1 MKLSLKT
8 ILPHLVA
15 LLLFVVLPSIYFSP
29 LYTGYALKQNDIRQ
43 FQGMSKE
50 IFDYKL
56 THENQQPYWTN
67 AMFSGMP
74 AYQISVE
81 HNANWLTKIDQVIK
95 LGLPRPVGV
104 LFISM
109 LGFYILGL
117 CLRVNPWLSMVG
129 ALGYGFSTINILYL
143 GAGHMSKVN
152 AIAYMAPA
160 LGGLIL
166 AFRGKWLLGS
176 AVFALFL
183 GLNITANHLQMT
195 YYLSFLLGAVALAE
209 VIRLSMAKEFKPL
222 LNALGGLTLAST
234 LALLSNASLLSTT
247 LEYSKATTRGSSE
260 LTIKPANGVS
270 QTKDGLSDDYI
281 LQYNYGPKEWL
292 SLYAPNAK
300 GGKQGPIANDPTA
313 LENTDASF
321 IEQVG
326 QMDHYWGGQSASGG
340 AFYFGVVMLIFFI
353 LGLIF
358 VKDTLRWPFLALSIL
373 ALFLASN
380 EMNFLN
386 DFFIHKFPMY
396 NKFRDSKMI
405 LVLLQIMIPTMG
417 IMLLDKLMKKEGGWP
432 SLKYWY
438 TAIGVLI
445 FGGLLLLTSP
455 QLSGEFVVKKDFEPY
470 QQYAKKFNDSAQMV
484 KGQLQALTQGATSQT
499 TIDSLN
505 SKIEGYQN
513 NEQYINNMT
522 MGLRNP
528 LADARIG
535 IYKSDMQRSLFLV
548 ILALGIIVLFL
559 RTKMNSLL
567 LLAITGVLVLS
578 DQISVSKRYLNNKTD
593 EVSGDLEAYQT
604 LDQAS
609 VPYAVSRADM
619 SILESEK
626 PNSAFKQ
633 QLLGAYA
640 NFDYYKNLNDQAT
653 LEAYAAFG
661 ALNLSSNYRVLNL
674 NNVMAETN
682 TSFFHKSIGGYHG
695 AKLKRYQEFYDFHF
709 EGAYNAIIE
718 ALNKAKNEKFRS
730 ITLPVGYSQAQLQ
743 QVFDTLKITE
753 ISLQD
758 AYLNMLNTK
767 YIISD
772 PKLPA
777 IKNSN
782 ANGEAWFV
790 SEIETVDDYNQEMLA
805 SGFDSLDDSKKRAV
819 VNKEFKNLLSGIDK
833 DTTARIKMINYDPS
847 EIRYQSNSKTKQLA
861 IFSEIYFPDGWNC
874 YIDGKKIKQT
884 LRANYLLRAAV
895 IPAGNHR
902 VEWKFE
908 PYSIQIGTTLSMLGS
923 TILILGFLVVV
934 GFTYRKK
941 ENLESEPQK

>member
-56 THENQQPYWTN
+56 THDNQQPYWTN

-104 LFISM
+104 LFMSM

-166 AFRGKWLLGS
+166 AFRGKWLFGS

-222 LNALGGLTLAST
+222 LNALGGLTLASI

-313 LENTDASF
+313 LENIDASF

-455 QLSGEFVVKKDFEPY
+455 QLSGEFVVMKDFEPY

-578 DQISVSKRYLNNKTD
+578 DQMSVSKRYLNNKTD

-718 ALNKAKNEKFRS
+718 AINKAKNEKFRS
-730 ITLPVGYSQAQLQ
+730 LTLPVGYTQAQLQ

-767 YIISD
+767 YIITD

-777 IKNSN
+777 LKNTN
-782 ANGEAWFV
+782 ANGEAWLV
-790 SEIETVDDYNQEMLA
+790 SEIETVDDYNQEMLS
-805 SGFDSLDDSKKRAV
+805 SGFDSIDDSKKRAV

-833 DTTARIKMINYDPS
+833 DTTATIKMINYDPS

-884 LRANYLLRAAV
+884 LRANYLLRAAI

-923 TILILGFLVVV
+923 TILILGCLVVV